1 MDSNETML
9 DMYLFESVTLLE
21 QLDEIL
27 IQAEKAQ
34 HFSGEDINEIFRIMH
49 TIKGSSAMMEFE
61 PVMIVSHRIEDVFFF
76 VREQGVNE
84 QWMPELFNLMFKSGD
99 YLRAQIQRIEAGQE
113 LERDIGAFVEGIENF
128 LAEIKGEPAATV
140 TEAKG
145 SVNKEEP
152 QAGWGI
158 LVFFDLD
165 CGMENLRGMMLR
177 REIEEVC
184 DEFTHLPAELEG
196 NSEASQQIIAS
207 GFQLFFPTEK
217 AAKQAEEVIMQGA
230 NVMEY
235 QLLTPAEL
243 LQRKRE
249 LELKLATNASANEQ
263 SLEATA
269 EEQAEAHNQKASKQ
283 SLISVNLQ
291 KLDKLMDIVGEIVI
305 TESMVTA
312 CPELDGLKLDAF
324 KKAAREL
331 RKLTI
336 EMQDS
341 VMSIRMLPVAGIFQK
356 MNRIVRDMEKKLGKR
371 VHMTIIGE
379 ETEVDKTIVDS
390 IGDPIMHLVRNAIDH
405 GIEDSEEQR
414 IAAGKEPIG
423 QLWLAAKHTGSEVI
437 IAIQDDGKGMSAENI
452 LKKAKARG
460 LLTKPENEYSRKEIF
475 SLILLPGFS
484 TNEAVTEFSGRGVGM
499 DVVKQNIE
507 KVGGSIYLDSE
518 EGIGTNV
525 TLKIPLT
532 LAIVGGMK
540 VAVGASVFT
549 IPINN
554 IRQSFIAKENEVIRD
569 TQGREIVQRMDK
581 FYPVLKLYQHFELP
595 TEITEL
601 TEGIMVLVEA
611 EEKAYCLFVDKL
623 LGEQQVVVKPVPTY
637 LTKFSVKEAG
647 IAGCAILSNGSI
659 SIILDAVSLAERV

>member
-1 MDSNETML
+1 MDNNETML

-27 IQAEKAQ
+27 LQAEKAER
-34 HFSGEDINEIFRIMH
+34 FSVEDINEIFRIMH

-61 PVMIVSHRIEDVFFF
+61 PLMIVSHRIEDVFYF

-84 QWMPELFNLMFKSGD
+84 LWMSELFSLMFQSGD
-99 YLRAQIQRIEAGQE
+99 FLKAQIQRIEAGEE
-113 LERDIGAFVEGIENF
+113 LEKDIGEFVRGIESF
-128 LAEIKGEPAATV
+128 LIKIKVEQTADDNEHISTENAGEPL
-140 TEAKG
+140 E
-145 SVNKEEP
+145 
-152 QAGWGI
+152 GWGI
-158 LVFFDLD
+158 IVFFDTD

-184 DEFTHLPAELEG
+184 AEFTHLPAELEG
-196 NSEASQQIIAS
+196 NSQASEQIIAE

-217 AAKQAEEVIMQGA
+217 TAKQAEEVIMQA
-230 NVMEY
+230 TNVMDY
-235 QLLTPAEL
+235 QMLSPDEL
-243 LQRKRE
+243 IARKRE
-249 LELKLATNASANEQ
+249 QELKKVNSESEKNQ
-263 SLEATA
+263 PQEATA
-269 EEQAEAHNQKASKQ
+269 EEQAQANNQKANKQ

-341 VMSIRMLPVAGIFQK
+341 VMSIRMLPVAGVFQK
-356 MNRIVRDMEKKLGKR
+356 MNRIVRDMEKKLGKK
-371 VHMTIIGE
+371 VNLTIIGE
-379 ETEVDKTIVDS
+379 ETEVDKAIVDN
-390 IGDPIMHLVRNAIDH
+390 IGDPIMHLVRNAMDH
-405 GIEDSEEQR
+405 GIEDSQEQR
-414 IAAGKEPIG
+414 IAAGKNPVA

-437 IAIQDDGKGMSAENI
+437 IAIQDDGKGMSAEHI
-452 LKKAKARG
+452 LKKAKERG
-460 LLTKPENEYSRKEIF
+460 LLTKPQSEYSRKEIF

-507 KVGGSIYLDSE
+507 KIGGTIYLDSE

-540 VAVGASVFT
+540 VAVGDSVFT

-554 IRQSFIAKENEVIRD
+554 IRQSFIAKESELMQD
-569 TQGREIVQRMDK
+569 TEGRQIVQRMGK
-581 FYPVLKLYQHFELP
+581 FYPVLKLYQHFKIS
-595 TEITEL
+595 TEITAL
-601 TEGIMVLVEA
+601 TEGIMMLIEA
-611 EEKAYCLFVDKL
+611 EDRQYCLFVDKL
-623 LGEQQVVVKPVPTY
+623 LGEQQVVVKPVPAY
-637 LTKFSVKEAG
+637 LTKFNVKEEG
-647 IAGCAILSNGSI
+647 IAGCAILGNGSI
-659 SIILDAVSLAERV
+659 SIIIDAVSLSEMS